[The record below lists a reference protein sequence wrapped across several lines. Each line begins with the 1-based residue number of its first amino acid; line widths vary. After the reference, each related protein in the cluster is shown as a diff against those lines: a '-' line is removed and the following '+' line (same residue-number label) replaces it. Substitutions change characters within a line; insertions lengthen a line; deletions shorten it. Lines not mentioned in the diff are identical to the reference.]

1 MRHLRLVD
9 TAGDGGLGSDGGK
22 QKGLEAGAAFHSLH
36 EREPMM
42 PYTTLAGHKNI
53 KRKPKF
59 P

>member
-1 MRHLRLVD
+1 VD

-36 EREPMM
+36 EQEPMM